1 MQPACRICGNDK
13 SNHIVTVMEMMFGT
27 HEKFDYVE
35 CSNCGCLQIAEIP
48 KNIPKY
54 YASQY
59 FSDKR
64 HRQEVRIKD
73 LAKLT
78 MLKLNRFLPRQI
90 LTRYMVSVFELPF
103 ILNLM
108 SNFQVKLESRI
119 LEIGCGRGGLLMTL
133 LDVGF
138 KNVVGLEPFAQGKV
152 RDDLTIINSTIEEFC
167 PQTEFDVVIFNHSL
181 EHIPNQLSAF
191 RRTSAILSKTGVC
204 QVRIPVKTDYVW
216 QHFGINW
223 VQLDAPRH
231 FYLHTVKSLSALG
244 AKAGLSVRS
253 SVFDS
258 TGFQFWGTEQY
269 RQNIPLRAENSYWV
283 NPRKSVFSQ
292 DEIRRFSRMARKLNQ
307 ICQGDQATFFVTK
320 QDMPAR

>member
-1 MQPACRICGNDK
+1 
-13 SNHIVTVMEMMFGT
+13 
-27 HEKFDYVE
+27 
-35 CSNCGCLQIAEIP
+35 
-48 KNIPKY
+48 
-54 YASQY
+54 
-59 FSDKR
+59 
-64 HRQEVRIKD
+64 
-73 LAKLT
+73 
-78 MLKLNRFLPRQI
+78 
-90 LTRYMVSVFELPF
+90 
-103 ILNLM
+103 
-108 SNFQVKLESRI
+108 
-119 LEIGCGRGGLLMTL
+119 MTL

-191 RRTSAILSKTGVC
+191 RRTSTILSKTGVC

-231 FYLHTVKSLSALG
+231 FYLHTVKSLSTLG
-244 AKAGLSVRS
+244 EKAGLSVRS
-253 SVFDS
+253 AVFDS
-258 TGFQFWGTEQY
+258 TGFQFWGTAQY

-292 DEIRRFSRMARKLNQ
+292 DEIRRFSRMASKLNQ
-307 ICQGDQATFFVTK
+307 ICQGDQATFYVTR
-320 QDMPAR
+320 QDMPTVESKSKVYLS